1 VSIWGYEL
9 EEGSLTLEE
18 ICRVI
23 ECEVITGEGM
33 LDRDFEEACGADLM
47 SDVLAYAAAGAIL
60 LTGLRNVQSVIT
72 SHVAEVRAIVY
83 VRGKRPDEDAV
94 KLAAQKGIPLLTS
107 PLSMFEA
114 CGRLYEKGLKS
125 GSQIGGK

>member
-1 VSIWGYEL
+1 ML
-9 EEGSLTLEE
+9 
-18 ICRVI
+18 
-23 ECEVITGEGM
+23 ECEMITGDDMRE
-33 LDRDFEEACGADLM
+33 RDFLEVCGADLM
-47 SDVLAYAAAGAIL
+47 SDVLAFAAPGGIL

-83 VRGKRPDEDAV
+83 VRGKRPDDEAV
-94 KLAAQKGIPLLTS
+94 KLARQKRIPLLTT

-114 CGRLYEKGLKS
+114 CGRLYEKGMKS